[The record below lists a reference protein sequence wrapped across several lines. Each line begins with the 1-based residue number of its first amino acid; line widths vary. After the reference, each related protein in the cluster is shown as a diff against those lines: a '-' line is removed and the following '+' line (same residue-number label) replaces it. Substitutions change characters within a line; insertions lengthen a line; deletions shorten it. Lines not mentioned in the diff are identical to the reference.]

1 MSNSITVQDFYLL
14 DQDSNL
20 PTEQSVVA
28 VFKDVVSSDGD
39 ALTIQQLLIDNDIKA
54 KIEVHNSKRK
64 ELLNKGIL
72 ERTGNK
78 VKLEAISIKNL
89 TWLGRRLGWLLN
101 KLDKN
106 HLEKSLGS

>member
-64 ELLNKGIL
+64 ELVNKGIL

-89 TWLGRRLGWLLN
+89 TWLA
-101 KLDKN
+101 K
-106 HLEKSLGS
+106 

>member
-54 KIEVHNSKRK
+54 KIEAHNSKRK
-64 ELLNKGIL
+64 ELVNKGIL

-78 VKLEAISIKNL
+78 VKLEGISIKNL
-89 TWLGRRLGWLLN
+89 TWLA
-101 KLDKN
+101 K
-106 HLEKSLGS
+106 